1 MGKGKYTLRSI
12 IVRCVVIMVGV
23 FITAYGAE
31 AFVLAN
37 LGSDPVTAFVQGL
50 SKVLPFV
57 HGDFGMAMNV
67 FNVLCFVVILIVYRK
82 GIGVATVLYTF
93 TLGTFCSMMEP
104 WIIAL
109 IGPTPSMVTRVILV
123 ITGTLALGV
132 GLGSY
137 QAAGYGAG
145 PSDGFNQFMAK
156 TQKPKLVV
164 LDMFCPS
171 RFYDDFQPGWADEN
185 LDGMRISLNKLEA
198 VYTSVQE
205 EQSHFFLGFT
215 EYHSRYDQLTT
226 EDFQNFVWNRKTQ
239 ERWKGYT
246 PLNRHAELTEP
257 DMSHVTTS
265 QEMTE
270 KSKEYFEKIVELT
283 KKEGIALALISGP
296 YLLEERDQ
304 EVYNSIGQLAEK
316 DGLLFWNTN
325 TPAHYREMGLDFS
338 TDYADHAHLN
348 EAGGAKYT
356 AYLGKWLSQNY
367 SFPDRR
373 GQKGYESWE
382 NQLMKSGE

>member
-156 TQKPKLVV
+156 TLKMKLKVV
-164 LDMFCPS
+164 AHDLRRHHGGRRSDHGRRPSMWPTLVGMFCVGPVLG
-171 RFYDDFQPGWADEN
+171 PV
-185 LDGMRISLNKLEA
+185 LNKLSPLVNKWAGNEDLA
-198 VYTSVQE
+198 YE
-205 EQSHFFLGFT
+205 E
-215 EYHSRYDQLTT
+215 
-226 EDFQNFVWNRKTQ
+226 
-239 ERWKGYT
+239 
-246 PLNRHAELTEP
+246 
-257 DMSHVTTS
+257 
-265 QEMTE
+265 
-270 KSKEYFEKIVELT
+270 I
-283 KKEGIALALISGP
+283 
-296 YLLEERDQ
+296 
-304 EVYNSIGQLAEK
+304 
-316 DGLLFWNTN
+316 
-325 TPAHYREMGLDFS
+325 
-338 TDYADHAHLN
+338 
-348 EAGGAKYT
+348 
-356 AYLGKWLSQNY
+356 
-367 SFPDRR
+367 
-373 GQKGYESWE
+373 
-382 NQLMKSGE
+382 

>member
-93 TLGTFCSMMEP
+93 TLGTFCSMIEP

-145 PSDGFNQFMAK
+145 PSDGFDAIMVVGALIMGGVIHVA
-156 TQKPKLVV
+156 TLVG
-164 LDMFCPS
+164 MFCVGPVLG
-171 RFYDDFQPGWADEN
+171 PV
-185 LDGMRISLNKLEA
+185 LNKLSPLVNKWAGNEDLA
-198 VYTSVQE
+198 YE
-205 EQSHFFLGFT
+205 E
-215 EYHSRYDQLTT
+215 
-226 EDFQNFVWNRKTQ
+226 
-239 ERWKGYT
+239 
-246 PLNRHAELTEP
+246 
-257 DMSHVTTS
+257 
-265 QEMTE
+265 
-270 KSKEYFEKIVELT
+270 I
-283 KKEGIALALISGP
+283 
-296 YLLEERDQ
+296 
-304 EVYNSIGQLAEK
+304 
-316 DGLLFWNTN
+316 
-325 TPAHYREMGLDFS
+325 
-338 TDYADHAHLN
+338 
-348 EAGGAKYT
+348 
-356 AYLGKWLSQNY
+356 
-367 SFPDRR
+367 
-373 GQKGYESWE
+373 
-382 NQLMKSGE
+382 

>member
-109 IGPTPSMVTRVILV
+109 IGPSLYGHPRHSGHHRH
-123 ITGTLALGV
+123 A
-132 GLGSY
+132 GSGRPW
-137 QAAGYGAG
+137 QLSGRRLRHR

-156 TQKPKLVV
+156 TLKMKLKWWRMIFDAIMVV
-164 LDMFCPS
+164 GALIMGGVIHVATLVGMFC
-171 RFYDDFQPGWADEN
+171 
-185 LDGMRISLNKLEA
+185 
-198 VYTSVQE
+198 V
-205 EQSHFFLGFT
+205 GFPFG
-215 EYHSRYDQLTT
+215 S
-226 EDFQNFVWNRKTQ
+226 
-239 ERWKGYT
+239 
-246 PLNRHAELTEP
+246 
-257 DMSHVTTS
+257 
-265 QEMTE
+265 
-270 KSKEYFEKIVELT
+270 
-283 KKEGIALALISGP
+283 
-296 YLLEERDQ
+296 
-304 EVYNSIGQLAEK
+304 
-316 DGLLFWNTN
+316 
-325 TPAHYREMGLDFS
+325 
-338 TDYADHAHLN
+338 
-348 EAGGAKYT
+348 
-356 AYLGKWLSQNY
+356 
-367 SFPDRR
+367 
-373 GQKGYESWE
+373 
-382 NQLMKSGE
+382 

>member
-12 IVRCVVIMVGV
+12 IVRRVVIMVGV

-109 IGPTPSMVTRVILV
+109 IGPAPSMVTRVILV

-156 TQKPKLVV
+156 TLKMKLKWWRMIFDAIMVV
-164 LDMFCPS
+164 GALIMGGVIHVATLVGMFCVGPVLG
-171 RFYDDFQPGWADEN
+171 PV
-185 LDGMRISLNKLEA
+185 LNKLSPLVNKWAGNEDLA
-198 VYTSVQE
+198 YE
-205 EQSHFFLGFT
+205 E
-215 EYHSRYDQLTT
+215 
-226 EDFQNFVWNRKTQ
+226 
-239 ERWKGYT
+239 
-246 PLNRHAELTEP
+246 
-257 DMSHVTTS
+257 
-265 QEMTE
+265 
-270 KSKEYFEKIVELT
+270 I
-283 KKEGIALALISGP
+283 
-296 YLLEERDQ
+296 
-304 EVYNSIGQLAEK
+304 
-316 DGLLFWNTN
+316 
-325 TPAHYREMGLDFS
+325 
-338 TDYADHAHLN
+338 
-348 EAGGAKYT
+348 
-356 AYLGKWLSQNY
+356 
-367 SFPDRR
+367 
-373 GQKGYESWE
+373 
-382 NQLMKSGE
+382 

>member
-156 TQKPKLVV
+156 TLKMKLKWWRMIFDHHGGGRSDHGRRHPCGHAGGYV
-164 LDMFCPS
+164 LRRPRFGS
-171 RFYDDFQPGWADEN
+171 RAEQALASGQQVGRQRRPDLRRN
-185 LDGMRISLNKLEA
+185 LIFPVGSN
-198 VYTSVQE
+198 
-205 EQSHFFLGFT
+205 
-215 EYHSRYDQLTT
+215 HSPERLPAP
-226 EDFQNFVWNRKTQ
+226 EKKFAPAKNRKVL
-239 ERWKGYT
+239 ER
-246 PLNRHAELTEP
+246 R
-257 DMSHVTTS
+257 
-265 QEMTE
+265 
-270 KSKEYFEKIVELT
+270 
-283 KKEGIALALISGP
+283 
-296 YLLEERDQ
+296 
-304 EVYNSIGQLAEK
+304 
-316 DGLLFWNTN
+316 
-325 TPAHYREMGLDFS
+325 
-338 TDYADHAHLN
+338 
-348 EAGGAKYT
+348 
-356 AYLGKWLSQNY
+356 
-367 SFPDRR
+367 
-373 GQKGYESWE
+373 
-382 NQLMKSGE
+382 

>member
-1 MGKGKYTLRSI
+1 MTISSGDWIITRFHPPSSAPPFFPDIRAHNKAHLRILLHSESVIQGGRRLGKRAAGTDHAQLQENHVFQATQKRRRHSNMGKGKYTLRSI

-109 IGPTPSMVTRVILV
+109 IGPAPSMVTRVILV

-156 TQKPKLVV
+156 TLKMKLKWWRMIFDAIMVV
-164 LDMFCPS
+164 GALIMGGVIHVATLVGMFCVGPVLG
-171 RFYDDFQPGWADEN
+171 PV
-185 LDGMRISLNKLEA
+185 LNKLSPLVNKWAGNEDLA
-198 VYTSVQE
+198 YE
-205 EQSHFFLGFT
+205 E
-215 EYHSRYDQLTT
+215 
-226 EDFQNFVWNRKTQ
+226 
-239 ERWKGYT
+239 
-246 PLNRHAELTEP
+246 
-257 DMSHVTTS
+257 
-265 QEMTE
+265 
-270 KSKEYFEKIVELT
+270 I
-283 KKEGIALALISGP
+283 
-296 YLLEERDQ
+296 
-304 EVYNSIGQLAEK
+304 
-316 DGLLFWNTN
+316 
-325 TPAHYREMGLDFS
+325 
-338 TDYADHAHLN
+338 
-348 EAGGAKYT
+348 
-356 AYLGKWLSQNY
+356 
-367 SFPDRR
+367 
-373 GQKGYESWE
+373 
-382 NQLMKSGE
+382 

>member
-109 IGPTPSMVTRVILV
+109 IGPAPSMVTRVILV

-132 GLGSY
+132 GGVIHV
-137 QAAGYGAG
+137 A
-145 PSDGFNQFMAK
+145 
-156 TQKPKLVV
+156 TLVG
-164 LDMFCPS
+164 MFCVGPVLG
-171 RFYDDFQPGWADEN
+171 PV
-185 LDGMRISLNKLEA
+185 LNKLSPLVNKWAGNEDLT
-198 VYTSVQE
+198 YE
-205 EQSHFFLGFT
+205 E
-215 EYHSRYDQLTT
+215 
-226 EDFQNFVWNRKTQ
+226 
-239 ERWKGYT
+239 
-246 PLNRHAELTEP
+246 
-257 DMSHVTTS
+257 
-265 QEMTE
+265 
-270 KSKEYFEKIVELT
+270 I
-283 KKEGIALALISGP
+283 
-296 YLLEERDQ
+296 
-304 EVYNSIGQLAEK
+304 
-316 DGLLFWNTN
+316 
-325 TPAHYREMGLDFS
+325 
-338 TDYADHAHLN
+338 
-348 EAGGAKYT
+348 
-356 AYLGKWLSQNY
+356 
-367 SFPDRR
+367 
-373 GQKGYESWE
+373 
-382 NQLMKSGE
+382 

>member
-132 GLGSY
+132 GSSY

-156 TQKPKLVV
+156 TLKMKLKWWRMIFDAIMVV
-164 LDMFCPS
+164 GALIMGGVIHGHVGGYVLRRPCFKGPV
-171 RFYDDFQPGWADEN
+171 
-185 LDGMRISLNKLEA
+185 LNKLA
-198 VYTSVQE
+198 SGQQVGRQRRPHLRRNLIFPCRIHHNPGACPPRRKHCL
-205 EQSHFFLGFT
+205 QK
-215 EYHSRYDQLTT
+215 
-226 EDFQNFVWNRKTQ
+226 NRK
-239 ERWKGYT
+239 
-246 PLNRHAELTEP
+246 
-257 DMSHVTTS
+257 V
-265 QEMTE
+265 
-270 KSKEYFEKIVELT
+270 
-283 KKEGIALALISGP
+283 
-296 YLLEERDQ
+296 
-304 EVYNSIGQLAEK
+304 
-316 DGLLFWNTN
+316 
-325 TPAHYREMGLDFS
+325 
-338 TDYADHAHLN
+338 
-348 EAGGAKYT
+348 
-356 AYLGKWLSQNY
+356 
-367 SFPDRR
+367 
-373 GQKGYESWE
+373 
-382 NQLMKSGE
+382 

>member
-145 PSDGFNQFMAK
+145 PSDGFNQFMASG
-156 TQKPKLVV
+156 QQVGRQRRPDL
-164 LDMFCPS
+164 
-171 RFYDDFQPGWADEN
+171 RRN
-185 LDGMRISLNKLEA
+185 LIFPVGSN
-198 VYTSVQE
+198 
-205 EQSHFFLGFT
+205 
-215 EYHSRYDQLTT
+215 HSPERLPAP
-226 EDFQNFVWNRKTQ
+226 EKKFAPAKNRKVL
-239 ERWKGYT
+239 ER
-246 PLNRHAELTEP
+246 R
-257 DMSHVTTS
+257 
-265 QEMTE
+265 
-270 KSKEYFEKIVELT
+270 
-283 KKEGIALALISGP
+283 
-296 YLLEERDQ
+296 
-304 EVYNSIGQLAEK
+304 
-316 DGLLFWNTN
+316 
-325 TPAHYREMGLDFS
+325 
-338 TDYADHAHLN
+338 
-348 EAGGAKYT
+348 
-356 AYLGKWLSQNY
+356 
-367 SFPDRR
+367 
-373 GQKGYESWE
+373 
-382 NQLMKSGE
+382 

>member
-1 MGKGKYTLRSI
+1 MIKKWIRGGIFLCLVLLLLNNLNR
-12 IVRCVVIMVGV
+12 VLCVKSPHGV
-23 FITAYGAE
+23 DQTRYLYVQPKNKIDVLFLGSSHVHCNVNTQLLWDEYGMAAYLMTGAE
-31 AFVLAN
+31 QPLWNSYYN
-37 LGSDPVTAFVQGL
+37 L
-50 SKVLPFV
+50 K
-57 HGDFGMAMNV
+57 
-67 FNVLCFVVILIVYRK
+67 
-82 GIGVATVLYTF
+82 
-93 TLGTFCSMMEP
+93 E
-104 WIIAL
+104 AL
-109 IGPTPSMVTRVILV
+109 K
-123 ITGTLALGV
+123 
-132 GLGSY
+132 
-137 QAAGYGAG
+137 
-145 PSDGFNQFMAK
+145 N
-156 TQKPKLVV
+156 QKPKLVV

-270 KSKEYFEKIVELT
+270 KSKEYFEKVVELT
-283 KKEGIALALISGP
+283 KKEGITLALISGP

-304 EVYNSIGQLAEK
+304 EVYNFIGQLAEK

-382 NQLMKSGE
+382 NQLMTSGE

>member
-145 PSDGFNQFMAK
+145 PSDGFNQLMAK
-156 TQKPKLVV
+156 
-164 LDMFCPS
+164 
-171 RFYDDFQPGWADEN
+171 
-185 LDGMRISLNKLEA
+185 
-198 VYTSVQE
+198 
-205 EQSHFFLGFT
+205 
-215 EYHSRYDQLTT
+215 
-226 EDFQNFVWNRKTQ
+226 
-239 ERWKGYT
+239 
-246 PLNRHAELTEP
+246 
-257 DMSHVTTS
+257 
-265 QEMTE
+265 
-270 KSKEYFEKIVELT
+270 
-283 KKEGIALALISGP
+283 
-296 YLLEERDQ
+296 
-304 EVYNSIGQLAEK
+304 
-316 DGLLFWNTN
+316 
-325 TPAHYREMGLDFS
+325 
-338 TDYADHAHLN
+338 
-348 EAGGAKYT
+348 
-356 AYLGKWLSQNY
+356 
-367 SFPDRR
+367 
-373 GQKGYESWE
+373 
-382 NQLMKSGE
+382 

>member
-12 IVRCVVIMVGV
+12 IVRCVVIMVGI

-156 TQKPKLVV
+156 TLKMKLKWWRMIFDAIMVV
-164 LDMFCPS
+164 GALIMGGVIHVATLVGMFCVGPVLG
-171 RFYDDFQPGWADEN
+171 PV
-185 LDGMRISLNKLEA
+185 LNKLSPLVNKWAGNEDLA
-198 VYTSVQE
+198 YE
-205 EQSHFFLGFT
+205 E
-215 EYHSRYDQLTT
+215 
-226 EDFQNFVWNRKTQ
+226 
-239 ERWKGYT
+239 
-246 PLNRHAELTEP
+246 
-257 DMSHVTTS
+257 
-265 QEMTE
+265 
-270 KSKEYFEKIVELT
+270 I
-283 KKEGIALALISGP
+283 
-296 YLLEERDQ
+296 
-304 EVYNSIGQLAEK
+304 
-316 DGLLFWNTN
+316 
-325 TPAHYREMGLDFS
+325 
-338 TDYADHAHLN
+338 
-348 EAGGAKYT
+348 
-356 AYLGKWLSQNY
+356 
-367 SFPDRR
+367 
-373 GQKGYESWE
+373 
-382 NQLMKSGE
+382 

>member
-109 IGPTPSMVTRVILV
+109 IGLTPSMVTRVILV

-156 TQKPKLVV
+156 TLKMKLKWWRMIFDAIMVV
-164 LDMFCPS
+164 GALIMGGVIHVATLVGMFCVGPVLGPVLAS
-171 RFYDDFQPGWADEN
+171 GQQVGRQRRPDLRRN
-185 LDGMRISLNKLEA
+185 LIFPVGSN
-198 VYTSVQE
+198 
-205 EQSHFFLGFT
+205 
-215 EYHSRYDQLTT
+215 HSP
-226 EDFQNFVWNRKTQ
+226 
-239 ERWKGYT
+239 ERLSAPEKKFA
-246 PLNRHAELTEP
+246 PAK
-257 DMSHVTTS
+257 
-265 QEMTE
+265 
-270 KSKEYFEKIVELT
+270 KSK
-283 KKEGIALALISGP
+283 
-296 YLLEERDQ
+296 
-304 EVYNSIGQLAEK
+304 
-316 DGLLFWNTN
+316 
-325 TPAHYREMGLDFS
+325 
-338 TDYADHAHLN
+338 
-348 EAGGAKYT
+348 
-356 AYLGKWLSQNY
+356 
-367 SFPDRR
+367 SFRKAVIYY
-373 GQKGYESWE
+373 G
-382 NQLMKSGE
+382 

>member
-1 MGKGKYTLRSI
+1 
-12 IVRCVVIMVGV
+12 
-23 FITAYGAE
+23 
-31 AFVLAN
+31 
-37 LGSDPVTAFVQGL
+37 
-50 SKVLPFV
+50 
-57 HGDFGMAMNV
+57 
-67 FNVLCFVVILIVYRK
+67 
-82 GIGVATVLYTF
+82 
-93 TLGTFCSMMEP
+93 
-104 WIIAL
+104 
-109 IGPTPSMVTRVILV
+109 
-123 ITGTLALGV
+123 
-132 GLGSY
+132 
-137 QAAGYGAG
+137 
-145 PSDGFNQFMAK
+145 
-156 TQKPKLVV
+156 
-164 LDMFCPS
+164 MFCPS

-246 PLNRHAELTEP
+246 PLKRHAELTEP

-283 KKEGIALALISGP
+283 KKEGITLALISGP

-304 EVYNSIGQLAEK
+304 EVYNFIGQLAEK

-348 EAGGAKYT
+348 EAGSAKYT
-356 AYLGKWLSQNY
+356 AYLGKWLSPNY
-367 SFPDRR
+367 SFPDHR